1 MAPLG
6 VELKILC
13 PFCHKL
19 GVLEPD
25 IVAAVMSPGTHKL
38 SGLIIRDCGCPRYPR
53 FKINLDH
60 GVWQLAN

>member
-13 PFCHKL
+13 PLCHKL
-19 GVLEPD
+19 GALEPD
-25 IVAAVMSPGTHKL
+25 IVASKNQPGAYQL
-38 SGLIIRDCGCPRYPR
+38 SGLIIRDCGCEHYPR
-53 FKINLDH
+53 LKINLDH